1 MADVPETFSM
11 NMEPNPL
18 NQYLR
23 QPAIHLKFPSGGEY
37 WPMGTLEMPI
47 TGEVPILP
55 MSTRDEIVLNTPD
68 ALMNGQGVV
77 DVIHSCVPNIKN
89 AWAMPAMDLDAVLIA
104 IRIATYSEKMS
115 YSSGCP
121 KCGNKDEY
129 EMDLRQFLDLV
140 VDINIYKTPVE
151 FKGMQIYI
159 KPVDFR
165 TINLQNLDQFEQTR
179 MVTVINDSTI
189 SEEDKQ
195 TRYYEIFRNMTR
207 YTIGNIVGSIAY
219 IVTPD
224 GQRVDNTQHISEF
237 VENAESMLFKTLQ
250 TGLENINEK
259 IPKKNVMNT
268 CSECSHQYEVP
279 FTFDQANFFA
289 YAS

>member
-23 QPAIHLKFPSGGEY
+23 QPAIHLKLPSGGEY

-115 YSSGCP
+115 YSHCLMILEQCQTSTLLIHHKYNISP
-121 KCGNKDEY
+121 TQSKIF
-129 EMDLRQFLDLV
+129 QFH
-140 VDINIYKTPVE
+140 YP
-151 FKGMQIYI
+151 
-159 KPVDFR
+159 
-165 TINLQNLDQFEQTR
+165 
-179 MVTVINDSTI
+179 
-189 SEEDKQ
+189 
-195 TRYYEIFRNMTR
+195 
-207 YTIGNIVGSIAY
+207 
-219 IVTPD
+219 
-224 GQRVDNTQHISEF
+224 
-237 VENAESMLFKTLQ
+237 
-250 TGLENINEK
+250 
-259 IPKKNVMNT
+259 
-268 CSECSHQYEVP
+268 
-279 FTFDQANFFA
+279 
-289 YAS
+289 